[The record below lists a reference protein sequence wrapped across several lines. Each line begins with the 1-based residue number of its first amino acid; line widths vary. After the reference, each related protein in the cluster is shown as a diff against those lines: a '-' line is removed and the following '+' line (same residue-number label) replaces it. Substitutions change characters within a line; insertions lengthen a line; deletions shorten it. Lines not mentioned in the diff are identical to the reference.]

1 MTVADASLVPRE
13 TAILRALR
21 GRCPN
26 CGRGALLHRYLKV
39 VDKCAACGE
48 AYGHLR
54 PDDAAPWMTIL
65 ITGHLVVPLALM
77 IQSRFDPPLWLQML
91 IWPAAIVAL
100 ALVLLP
106 RCKGVVLALLWSM
119 KAEGS
124 EPTPTQTPP

>member
-1 MTVADASLVPRE
+1 MTVASVRVVPRQ

-26 CGRGALLHRYLKV
+26 CGQGRLLHHYLKV
-39 VDKCAACGE
+39 VEHCSVCGE

-54 PDDAAPWMTIL
+54 ADDAAPWMTIL
-65 ITGHLVVPLALM
+65 ITGHIVVPMALM
-77 IQSRFDPPLWLQML
+77 VESRFDPPLWLQMSV
-91 IWPAAIVAL
+91 WPAAIVAVAL
-100 ALVLLP
+100 ALLP

-124 EPTPTQTPP
+124 EKD